1 MLVAATC
8 AGAVSTGCGAAP
20 PGAHVVF
27 WAQSAEQWSIPHSS
41 HGVRLA
47 AQWDTAFAWTDSR
60 ETHFYSEQQYCQ
72 QSHILP

>member
-8 AGAVSTGCGAAP
+8 AGAVSTGSGAAP

-47 AQWDTAFAWTDSR
+47 A
-60 ETHFYSEQQYCQ
+60 
-72 QSHILP
+72 